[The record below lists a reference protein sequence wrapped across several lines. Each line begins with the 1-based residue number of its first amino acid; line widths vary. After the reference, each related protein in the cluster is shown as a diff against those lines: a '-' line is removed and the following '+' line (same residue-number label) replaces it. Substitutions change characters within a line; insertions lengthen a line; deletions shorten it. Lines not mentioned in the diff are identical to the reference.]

1 MHLLVIKNSKGK
13 YIIEYAGQI
22 LDDIE
27 LNDKS
32 KYRMIL
38 DNAIKIYL
46 TALLKEVVTL
56 HIIVVVD
63 AIENTVLKNIFGI
76 HNFIICSGF
85 LHRRKKAKT
94 LLRRS
99 RQKARQNRHFY
110 C

>member
-1 MHLLVIKNSKGK
+1 MHLLVIKNSKCK

-63 AIENTVLKNIFGI
+63 AIENTVLKNI
-76 HNFIICSGF
+76 
-85 LHRRKKAKT
+85 
-94 LLRRS
+94 
-99 RQKARQNRHFY
+99 
-110 C
+110 